1 MPKQLPRQGVVSL
14 PVSALVPTSTQEPQK
29 GQGTQ
34 EQAQSSQSAQPVSK
48 DLSKAITRPQFKAQI
63 RAHVGNGEMQLQV
76 TPNSAESSSLSQ
88 LGANSRA
95 FEKLKFTEV
104 RDLARK
110 KYKCFD
116 DLNGDEIE
124 KLARQKHSEEMLDAS
139 GGPLSHTTGP
149 FEDLTFEEVWDLA
162 KQQYKGFN
170 ELNGRE
176 IQDLARQRYNEA
188 MVCTDPNNALLPS
201 SN

>member
-1 MPKQLPRQGVVSL
+1 MPSPGPNPKRRQGH
-14 PVSALVPTSTQEPQK
+14 T
-29 GQGTQ
+29 
-34 EQAQSSQSAQPVSK
+34 
-48 DLSKAITRPQFKAQI
+48 
-63 RAHVGNGEMQLQV
+63 
-76 TPNSAESSSLSQ
+76 
-88 LGANSRA
+88 A

-124 KLARQKHSEEMLDAS
+124 KLARQKHSEEMSDA
-139 GGPLSHTTGP
+139 GGGLLSHTTRS

-162 KQQYKGFN
+162 KKQYKDFN

-176 IQDLARQRYNEA
+176 IQDLARQKYNEA
-188 MVCTDPNNALLPS
+188 MASTPKTPPPVENQDRTTSQPVADKKAPNANNENGKRSAPIELTDGDEDSDDFPIRYRPRRSRWNADTTYKPAR
-201 SN
+201 SNKKKT

>member
-1 MPKQLPRQGVVSL
+1 MPEQFPRQGVVSL
-14 PVSALVPTSTQEPQK
+14 PLSALVPTSTQEPQK
-29 GQGTQ
+29 GQGTH
-34 EQAQSSQSAQPVSK
+34 EQPQSSQSAQLVSE
-48 DLSKAITRPQFKAQI
+48 DLSNAITRSQSKAQT
-63 RAHVGNGEMQLQV
+63 RAHVGNGEMQLQA
-76 TPNSAESSSLSQ
+76 TPNSAESSSSSQ

-124 KLARQKHSEEMLDAS
+124 KLARQKHSEEMSDA
-139 GGPLSHTTGP
+139 GGGLLSHTTRS

-162 KQQYKGFN
+162 KKQYKDFN

-176 IQDLARQRYNEA
+176 IQDLARQKYNEA
-188 MVCTDPNNALLPS
+188 MVCTDSNNALLPS
-201 SN
+201 